1 MSSTFTPLTDA
12 DILVHVVAPAEPT
25 LPEASARSLLELRFD
40 EQAVARMNEL
50 AEKNRDGAMTPAER
64 QELESFQ
71 RVGHLLNLLQA
82 KARLSLST
90 TSNG

>member
-1 MSSTFTPLTDA
+1 MSSTVTPITDA

-40 EQAVARMNEL
+40 DQAVARMNEL
-50 AEKNRDGAMTPAER
+50 AEKNCVNSITDAER

-82 KARLSLST
+82 KARLSLSDK
-90 TSNG
+90 SCG